1 MFNCIN
7 CTNCYT
13 CLIAINNCLC
23 NYLCSMSIVDKIM
36 YNLLISIKLYSRI
49 VVSQTQ
55 TMKIVLILLLA
66 TILVVDCLPHRHNDN
81 GKGMGKARPCGGED
95 NIEVCEC
102 QDGSTYDN
110 KDDLKENCGRHSG
123 NDILSC
129 KCLDGETWTPP
140 KKRGKPGR
148 GKGKE
153 HGKGPKGPKPCGGE
167 NNLEECEC
175 QDGSNYDNKKD
186 LMKFCGH
193 LSNNDIV
200 SCSCKDGGTW
210 TLPEKPDGK
219 GPKGPKPCGGEN
231 NLEECECQD
240 GSNYDNKKDLMKYCG
255 HRSNNDIVSC
265 TCKDGEIWTL
275 PKKPDGKGPKGPKPC
290 DGENNLEECECQDGS
305 NYDNKKDLMKYCGH
319 RSNNDIVSC
328 TCKDGETWT
337 LPKKPERPCMERG
350 NIQSCT
356 CEDGETYESQKD
368 LKKHCKDDVNPIE
381 SCQCRDGTIWEPA
394 SGEKEDEEKEEEY
407 EENYEDDEDDK
418 SDEEED

>member
-1 MFNCIN
+1 MVLQ
-7 CTNCYT
+7 TN
-13 CLIAINNCLC
+13 A
-23 NYLCSMSIVDKIM
+23 
-36 YNLLISIKLYSRI
+36 
-49 VVSQTQ
+49 
-55 TMKIVLILLLA
+55 MKIVLILFLA
-66 TILVVDCLPHRHNDN
+66 TIMVVNCLPHRHNDN

-200 SCSCKDGGTW
+200 SCSCKDGETW

-231 NLEECECQD
+231 
-240 GSNYDNKKDLMKYCG
+240 
-255 HRSNNDIVSC
+255 H
-265 TCKDGEIWTL
+265 
-275 PKKPDGKGPKGPKPC
+275 
-290 DGENNLEECECQDGS
+290 LEECECQDGS

-337 LPKKPERPCMERG
+337 LPKKPERPCIDRG
-350 NIQSCT
+350 NIQNCT
-356 CEDGETYESQKD
+356 CEDGETYESKKD
-368 LKKHCKDDVNPIE
+368 LKKNCKDDVNPIE
-381 SCQCRDGTIWEPA
+381 TCECKDGTIWEPA
-394 SGEKEDEEKEEEY
+394 SDEDEDEEEKEEY
-407 EENYEDDEDDK
+407 EENYEDEEYEE